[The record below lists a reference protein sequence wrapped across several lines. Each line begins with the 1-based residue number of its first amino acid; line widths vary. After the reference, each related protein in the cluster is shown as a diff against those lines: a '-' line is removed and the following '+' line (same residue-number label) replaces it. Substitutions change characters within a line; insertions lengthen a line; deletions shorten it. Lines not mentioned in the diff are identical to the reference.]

1 MRVRIVV
8 ADRSE
13 ARFYDA
19 LHANAHL
26 QLIGQLTD
34 SQARLHDRDLKSDRP
49 GRVFDRAS
57 GGGRRGAVAHHATG
71 GERSPLQHEA
81 EVFAQRIAGELE
93 KSLNE
98 HAFERMVLI
107 AEPGFLGQLRSVMPK
122 SLLKTV
128 VQQVNKDLVH
138 QDDRTILGHLSAEV
152 FETPMRQS

>member
-8 ADRSE
+8 ADRGE

-19 LHANAHL
+19 LRANAHL
-26 QLIGQLTD
+26 QLVAQLTD

-49 GRVFDRAS
+49 GRVFDHAP

-81 EVFAQRIAGELE
+81 EVFAQRIVGELE
-93 KSLNE
+93 KSLHE
-98 HAFERMVLI
+98 HAFEHIVLM

-122 SLLKTV
+122 SLIKAV

-138 QDDRTILGHLSAEV
+138 QDEQTILDHLSSEIFAQ
-152 FETPMRQS
+152 PMR